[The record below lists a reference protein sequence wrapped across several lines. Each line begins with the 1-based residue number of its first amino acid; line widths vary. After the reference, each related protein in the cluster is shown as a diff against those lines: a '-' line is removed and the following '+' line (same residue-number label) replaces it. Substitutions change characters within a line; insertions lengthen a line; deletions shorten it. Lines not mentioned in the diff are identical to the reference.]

1 MKITV
6 TADDMKR
13 KFEAYNR
20 DYFTYDGL
28 NALLDYY
35 NEIDELEIERKQL
48 VNEELTERIELEHN
62 LNTIAGFIKISMYAR
77 IGILIILILIFVF
90 GIIKVRL

>member
-1 MKITV
+1 MN
-6 TADDMKR
+6 
-13 KFEAYNR
+13 E
-20 DYFTYDGL
+20 
-28 NALLDYY
+28 DYY

-90 GIIKVRL
+90 GIINVRL

>member
-1 MKITV
+1 MN
-6 TADDMKR
+6 
-13 KFEAYNR
+13 E
-20 DYFTYDGL
+20 
-28 NALLDYY
+28 DYY
-35 NEIDELEIERKQL
+35 NEIDELEIERRQL

-62 LNTIAGFIKISMYAR
+62 LNTIAGFIKLSMYAR

>member
-1 MKITV
+1 MN
-6 TADDMKR
+6 
-13 KFEAYNR
+13 E
-20 DYFTYDGL
+20 
-28 NALLDYY
+28 DYY

>member
-1 MKITV
+1 MN
-6 TADDMKR
+6 
-13 KFEAYNR
+13 E
-20 DYFTYDGL
+20 
-28 NALLDYY
+28 DYY
-35 NEIDELEIERKQL
+35 NEIDELEIERRQL

-62 LNTIAGFIKISMYAR
+62 LNTIAGFIKITMYAR